1 MPLVCHPCM
10 ASLHAGQAQQ
20 ACSLLQRFQSKAA
33 SVSGFCLLLQ
43 IRVSDGTVADAYTI
57 QDDFVHL
64 NHSNAPHLYE
74 DRLVTLGVSHLQH
87 NFGMRLFKCMHT
99 HLQTFCQKCPCIHHT
114 AVFWGCMASCTTSFV
129 GQQSYQSV
137 LLMLLPSH

>member
-1 MPLVCHPCM
+1 M
-10 ASLHAGQAQQ
+10 ASCMLGRRSRSALFCRGT
-20 ACSLLQRFQSKAA
+20 SQRPPLA
-33 SVSGFCLLLQ
+33 GFCLLLQ

-57 QDDFVHL
+57 QNDFVHL

-87 NFGMRLFKCMHT
+87 KNLGR
-99 HLQTFCQKCPCIHHT
+99 
-114 AVFWGCMASCTTSFV
+114 TSSNACFFFLLV
-129 GQQSYQSV
+129 GQQSYRSV